1 MTVANFVHLRV
12 HSAYSLSEGAI
23 HIKDLAVLCREH
35 RMPAVAVVDSGNLFG
50 ALEFSQTM
58 ADAGVQPIVG
68 CALAV
73 DWLSEAAAG
82 NAARAGHSNGAH
94 DEVSR
99 LVFLVQ
105 DETGYRNLIKLS
117 SMAYL
122 ETDAGVSL
130 NGTFDCEIT
139 FFETATI
146 TSSIDSQTT
155 ETQAVRGVFA
165 ISVMV
170 PEEMLTLDEVWY
182 SLAIDTNLNG
192 LDEADL
198 FEGRFQIASVPF
210 SLSTQP
216 ADFFATHGGYSPDKV
231 TAMGAADLDDLMVC
245 PFITPPS
252 GVVFDKMSVFFE
264 AAAAVPVRCS
274 IAIYDRDGNAVASS
288 GEIILA
294 PGSPLITEV
303 SVSGTL
309 LPSTL
314 YYTGWGTN
322 SDQGPGIRQ
331 PPLPALP
338 TCGRVL
344 NVVVN
349 GIVPQSFSPATV
361 DNSAAIFPISITL
374 SHVE

>member
-1 MTVANFVHLRV
+1 MRPERHVTLSVLMPLAALFMAAHG
-12 HSAYSLSEGAI
+12 SASAI
-23 HIKDLAVLCREH
+23 PPRIIV
-35 RMPAVAVVDSGNLFG
+35 SG
-50 ALEFSQTM
+50 
-58 ADAGVQPIVG
+58 
-68 CALAV
+68 
-73 DWLSEAAAG
+73 
-82 NAARAGHSNGAH
+82 
-94 DEVSR
+94 
-99 LVFLVQ
+99 
-105 DETGYRNLIKLS
+105 
-117 SMAYL
+117 YL

-165 ISVMV
+165 ISVTV
-170 PEEMLTLDEVWY
+170 PEEILTLDEVWY

-245 PFITPPS
+245 PFITPSS
-252 GVVFDKMSVFFE
+252 GVVFDKMSVFFKPGS
-264 AAAAVPVRCS
+264 VPVRCS

-331 PPLPALP
+331 PPLPALS

-349 GIVPQSFSPATV
+349 GIVPQSFSPAAV